1 MKKFVAG
8 LIILCLIIVA
18 GVGYLG
24 SRNGGVPQGAPVAN
38 STAGNAGT
46 DSGAAVPA
54 PADGPEGLTGGG
66 AGTGAAEEVSAPRV
80 YLDYEKIYALH
91 GADEKACRIGDREG
105 TWGDYFYLLYTQSS
119 QIEQYLATYAMYG
132 MPVSWEDKV
141 EEDGEY
147 DCRKFGLAYTTV
159 GSDTPGVNDFFEHTD
174 LSDKAVQPGTDPDIS
189 SQAAAGSS
197 LPASD
202 TEKTVSDADSASLP
216 VSSEETMQN
225 DPPSPDAPSGG
236 KNHTAEILLSTLG
249 LV

>member
-1 MKKFVAG
+1 MLDAKTILEAVRICDDPSQYPASAKKGFECNKSR
-8 LIILCLIIVA
+8 IISV
-18 GVGYLG
+18 
-24 SRNGGVPQGAPVAN
+24 
-38 STAGNAGT
+38 
-46 DSGAAVPA
+46 
-54 PADGPEGLTGGG
+54 
-66 AGTGAAEEVSAPRV
+66 
-80 YLDYEKIYALH
+80 
-91 GADEKACRIGDREG
+91 
-105 TWGDYFYLLYTQSS
+105 
-119 QIEQYLATYAMYG
+119 
-132 MPVSWEDKV
+132 KV